1 MQVEVPQILWH
12 SDSRQIMSIDFYPNS
27 NYLVT
32 SSVISEEDTGIRVSD
47 KSDSRLL
54 SIKNFQNRLCL
65 THSLLF
71 VVLGASAR
79 LIARRVG
86 KMDARI
92 SLRFAKWT
100 HLNSECGQIFT
111 KWIIPGH
118 RLRRL
123 DGRCMVSKA
132 SPS

>member
-54 SIKNFQNRLCL
+54 SIQKFPKSSLS
-65 THSLLF
+65 HSLTSF
-71 VVLGASAR
+71 CSFGS
-79 LIARRVG
+79 
-86 KMDARI
+86 
-92 SLRFAKWT
+92 
-100 HLNSECGQIFT
+100 
-111 KWIIPGH
+111 
-118 RLRRL
+118 
-123 DGRCMVSKA
+123 
-132 SPS
+132 